1 MWRVYGNGMHVS
13 ILVHFA
19 SSELINAIRE
29 LLRLQVD
36 QGNRSQISGNLIS
49 HFAQVRTKITKCNDV
64 GEWTLICNQLK
75 F

>member
-36 QGNRSQISGNLIS
+36 QGNRSQISGNLI
-49 HFAQVRTKITKCNDV
+49 TN
-64 GEWTLICNQLK
+64 
-75 F
+75 